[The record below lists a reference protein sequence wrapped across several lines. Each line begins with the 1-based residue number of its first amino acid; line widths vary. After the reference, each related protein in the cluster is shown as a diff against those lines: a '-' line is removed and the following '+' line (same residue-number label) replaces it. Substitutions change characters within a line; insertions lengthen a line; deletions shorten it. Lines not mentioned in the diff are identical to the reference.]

1 MQCDGTMS
9 LHNWI
14 FNSLYVTERHSVVS

>member
-1 MQCDGTMS
+1 MRCDGTMS

-14 FNSLYVTERHSVVS
+14 FNSLYVTKWHLVVS